1 MRHRLAVVAL
11 AAFAVGCTDSP
22 IEPSAARVFSGIGAY
37 DVEQWMDPS
46 VPGSGE
52 ARSGTS
58 LPIYFVCPVD
68 GDSSARA
75 AAILTNAE
83 LRLFANG
90 TAEIQLAVG
99 TWASANGGVTASSEI
114 ITRWGNWSEEDPNAI
129 ELSGFGIPGLGARLA
144 HTELGHA
151 ELPITLACPSAASVT
166 NVQPTLSW
174 SLNQ

>member
-1 MRHRLAVVAL
+1 MRRRAASAL
-11 AAFAVGCTDSP
+11 AALTVGCSDSP
-22 IEPSAARVFSGIGAY
+22 IEPNTTRVFSGAGAY

-52 ARSGTS
+52 ARSGSS

-75 AAILTNAE
+75 AAVLTGAE

-90 TAEIQLAVG
+90 SAQIQLQVG
-99 TWASANGGVTASSEI
+99 SYARVNGGVSATSET
-114 ITRWGNWSEEDPNAI
+114 ITRWGNWNDANANAI
-129 ELSGFGIPGLGARLA
+129 ELSGFGIPGLGTTLQ

-151 ELPITLACPSAASVT
+151 ELPLTLACPRAASVPS
-166 NVQPTLSW
+166 VQPTLSF
-174 SLNQ
+174 SLGS